1 MRTPVY
7 SVLAAAL
14 VAGAS
19 GAAAA
24 AGSGMPQLNFH
35 DFAPQLVWLAITFV
49 VLYLVMSKLA
59 VPLISDTLDKRQAK
73 IQGDLDAAEKASE
86 DTRALVAAYEKRLA
100 DAREEARRLQRER
113 NEADSAAATARLTE
127 LADRLNARIDEAEKR
142 IAGQRAQVME
152 GLEDM
157 AHDIAADVYSK
168 LSGQP
173 ADAGCAAG
181 QGRRRQRRPL
191 MFGTAWAA
199 DKAAQNAVEGKDA
212 GFLHDPTTWV
222 AVAFVLF
229 FVLLGKILLT
239 KVTELL
245 DKRSAAIAKSLS
257 DAERL
262 RAEAIAAKT
271 AAEKTLAQATA
282 EAEGIIAQAR
292 DEVARMQAR
301 AATSLQN
308 AIALREQQALDRI
321 AQSEAAASKQ
331 VRDTAVD
338 VALGATRA
346 LLREQVGSGK
356 SQDLVDQ
363 AITELPRR
371 LH

>member
-1 MRTPVY
+1 MGR
-7 SVLAAAL
+7 
-14 VAGAS
+14 
-19 GAAAA
+19 
-24 AGSGMPQLNFH
+24 
-35 DFAPQLVWLAITFV
+35 
-49 VLYLVMSKLA
+49 
-59 VPLISDTLDKRQAK
+59 RQ
-73 IQGDLDAAEKASE
+73 G
-86 DTRALVAAYEKRLA
+86 R
-100 DAREEARRLQRER
+100 
-113 NEADSAAATARLTE
+113 
-127 LADRLNARIDEAEKR
+127 
-142 IAGQRAQVME
+142 
-152 GLEDM
+152 
-157 AHDIAADVYSK
+157 
-168 LSGQP
+168 P
-173 ADAGCAAG
+173 
-181 QGRRRQRRPL
+181 GRRRGQRRRL
-191 MFGTAWAA
+191 
-199 DKAAQNAVEGKDA
+199 
-212 GFLHDPTTWV
+212 LHDPATWV

-229 FVLLGKILLT
+229 FVLLGKILFT

-245 DKRSAAIAKSLS
+245 DKRSAAIAKSLA

-262 RAEAIAAKT
+262 RAEAVAAKT

-363 AITELPRR
+363 AIAELPRR

>member
-1 MRTPVY
+1 M
-7 SVLAAAL
+7 
-14 VAGAS
+14 
-19 GAAAA
+19 
-24 AGSGMPQLNFH
+24 GS
-35 DFAPQLVWLAITFV
+35 
-49 VLYLVMSKLA
+49 
-59 VPLISDTLDKRQAK
+59 
-73 IQGDLDAAEKASE
+73 
-86 DTRALVAAYEKRLA
+86 
-100 DAREEARRLQRER
+100 
-113 NEADSAAATARLTE
+113 
-127 LADRLNARIDEAEKR
+127 
-142 IAGQRAQVME
+142 
-152 GLEDM
+152 
-157 AHDIAADVYSK
+157 
-168 LSGQP
+168 
-173 ADAGCAAG
+173 
-181 QGRRRQRRPL
+181 
-191 MFGTAWAA
+191 AWAA
-199 DKAAQNAVEGKDA
+199 DKAAQAAVEG
-212 GFLHDPTTWV
+212 HDPGFFGNPETWV

-229 FVLLGKILLT
+229 VVLLGKILWT
-239 KVTELL
+239 KVTEML
-245 DKRSAAIAKSLS
+245 DKRSAAIAKSLT

-331 VRDTAVD
+331 VRDTTID
-338 VALGATRA
+338 VALAATRT

-363 AITELPRR
+363 AITDLPRR

>member
-1 MRTPVY
+1 I
-7 SVLAAAL
+7 
-14 VAGAS
+14 
-19 GAAAA
+19 
-24 AGSGMPQLNFH
+24 F
-35 DFAPQLVWLAITFV
+35 
-49 VLYLVMSKLA
+49 
-59 VPLISDTLDKRQAK
+59 
-73 IQGDLDAAEKASE
+73 
-86 DTRALVAAYEKRLA
+86 
-100 DAREEARRLQRER
+100 
-113 NEADSAAATARLTE
+113 
-127 LADRLNARIDEAEKR
+127 
-142 IAGQRAQVME
+142 
-152 GLEDM
+152 
-157 AHDIAADVYSK
+157 
-168 LSGQP
+168 
-173 ADAGCAAG
+173 
-181 QGRRRQRRPL
+181 
-191 MFGTAWAA
+191 
-199 DKAAQNAVEGKDA
+199 
-212 GFLHDPTTWV
+212 
-222 AVAFVLF
+222 
-229 FVLLGKILLT
+229 T
-239 KVTELL
+239 KVAELL

-271 AAEKTLAQATA
+271 AADKTLAQATA

-363 AITELPRR
+363 AITDLPRR